1 MAAPPPIDATS
12 LQDGDV
18 IVPEI
23 FAPYYMNR
31 SMEKSAVLR
40 SGIATQDALLASY
53 ASGKG
58 QTYNLPH
65 FNDLA
70 GGDEV
75 ITEGVP
81 ITVGNIDARQQTAV
95 VLNRAKAWGA
105 TYLAR
110 VTIGEDIMGTIG
122 NEVGD
127 FWARKHQEVLMN
139 ILKALFKQDE
149 TATGGTGP
157 GEIRSSH
164 LNDEGT
170 TPAFDPTMLIDSMGK
185 LGDSSGQLTAMVM
198 HSAIYHAL
206 QKNDLVE
213 YLRDSEANIDI
224 PTFLGKRV
232 IVDDACISETIAG
245 VGGATH
251 TIYRTYI
258 FKAGALGF
266 GMGSIPPRD
275 AVEQDRNSLASED
288 ILITRQRFI
297 MHPLGFAWTGTGVN
311 PDNAALSDPG
321 SWSKVYL
328 EDKQIGI
335 VALESRSAV

>member
-1 MAAPPPIDATS
+1 MALDPTS
-12 LQDGDV
+12 LVDGDV
-18 IVPEI
+18 IVPEL

-40 SGIATQDALLASY
+40 SGIANNDPLLASY

-65 FNDLA
+65 FNDLS
-70 GGDEV
+70 GGDE
-75 ITEGVP
+75 TMQEGVSL
-81 ITVGNIDARQQTAV
+81 TVGNIDAAQQTSV

-127 FWARKHQEVLMN
+127 YWARKHQSVLMS
-139 ILKALFKQDE
+139 ILNGMFKQAGAG
-149 TATGGTGP
+149 TAGI
-157 GEIRSSH
+157 IRATH
-164 LNDEGT
+164 LEDQG
-170 TPAFDPTMLIDSMGK
+170 AAPTFEASYLIDAMGR
-185 LGDSSGQLTAMVM
+185 LGDSSGQLTAIVM

-224 PTFLGKRV
+224 PIFLGKRV
-232 IVDDACISETIAG
+232 IVDDACVSETAN
-245 VGGATH
+245 
-251 TIYRTYI
+251 IYRSYI
-258 FKAGALGF
+258 FKSGAIGF
-266 GMGSIPPRD
+266 GMGSIPPKE

-297 MHPLGFAWTGTGVN
+297 MHPNGFAWGGPTSPT
-311 PDNAALSDPG
+311 NADLADPNN
-321 SWSKVYL
+321 WSKVFA
-328 EDKQIGI
+328 EDKQIAV
-335 VALESRSAV
+335 VALESKAVI

>member
-1 MAAPPPIDATS
+1 MALDPTS
-12 LQDGDV
+12 LTDGDL

-31 SMEKSAVLR
+31 SMVKSAVLR
-40 SGIATQDALLASY
+40 SGIATNDALLASY
-53 ASGKG
+53 ATGKG

-65 FNDLA
+65 FNDLS

-75 ITEGVP
+75 IVEGTSL
-81 ITVGNIDARQQTAV
+81 TVGNIDAAQQVAV

-110 VTIGEDIMGTIG
+110 VTVGEDIMATIG

-139 ILKALFKQDE
+139 TLKALFKKDE
-149 TATGGTGP
+149 TAGGGTGA
-157 GEIRSSH
+157 GIIRATH
-164 LNDEGT
+164 LNDQSGAA
-170 TPAFDPTMLIDSMGK
+170 AFDPGMLIDSMGK
-185 LGDSSGQLTAMVM
+185 LGDASGELTAMVM

-232 IVDDACISETIAG
+232 IVDDACSSETNG
-245 VGGATH
+245 V
-251 TIYRTYI
+251 YRTYI
-258 FKAGALGF
+258 FKSGFIGF
-266 GMGSIPPRD
+266 GMGNIPPRD
-275 AVEQDRNSLASED
+275 AVETDRNSLASED

-297 MHPLGFAWTGTGVN
+297 MHPLGFAWGGAVTN
-311 PDNAALSDPG
+311 PNNASLADPAN
-321 SWSKVYL
+321 WSKVYA
-328 EDKQIGI
+328 EDKQIAV
-335 VALESRSAV
+335 VALESVSAIA

>member
-1 MAAPPPIDATS
+1 MAVPPPIDATS

-23 FAPYYMNR
+23 FAPYYMQR

-81 ITVGNIDARQQTAV
+81 ITVGNIEAKQQTAV

-127 FWARKHQEVLMN
+127 FWARKHQDVLMQ
-139 ILKALFKQDE
+139 ILKALFKQ
-149 TATGGTGP
+149 AGAGTP
-157 GEIRSSH
+157 GVIRSTH
-164 LNDEGT
+164 LNDQSAAA
-170 TPAFDPTMLIDSMGK
+170 AFDPAMLIDSMGQ

-232 IVDDACISETIAG
+232 IVDDACVSETAG
-245 VGGATH
+245 
-251 TIYRTYI
+251 IYRTYM

-297 MHPLGFAWTGTGVN
+297 MHPMGFAWSGAGVN
-311 PDNAALSDPG
+311 PDNTALSDPN
-321 SWSKVYL
+321 SWTKVYI
-328 EDKQIGI
+328 EDKQIGLT
-335 VALESRSAV
+335 ALESVATI